1 MLSFVTIS
9 AEQLEIVKAQSD
21 RRVRDVLRRDID
33 LVMNYLAGLYDAA
46 LQTSLAEMPAALC
59 V

>member
-9 AEQLEIVKAQSD
+9 AEQLEIVEAQSD

-46 LQTSLAEMPAALC
+46 LQTSLTQMPAALRI
-59 V
+59 

>member
-1 MLSFVTIS
+1 MLSLVTIS
-9 AEQLEIVKAQSD
+9 AEQLEIVEAESD
-21 RRVRDVLRRDID
+21 RRVRDVLRRDIE
-33 LVMNYLAGLYDAA
+33 LVMNYLAGLDDAA